1 MREEWVSDRD
11 SQVEETSEW
20 VSEWVSVDKQMIIR
34 YQF

>member
-20 VSEWVSVDKQMIIR
+20 VSVDKQMIIR